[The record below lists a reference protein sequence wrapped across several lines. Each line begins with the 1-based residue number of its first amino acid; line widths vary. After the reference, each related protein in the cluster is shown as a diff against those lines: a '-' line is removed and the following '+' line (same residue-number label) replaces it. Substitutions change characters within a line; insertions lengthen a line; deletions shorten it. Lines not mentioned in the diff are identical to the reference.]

1 MPIADGRL
9 SPKTVATFPILRL
22 RRGEDRRL
30 RAGHLW
36 VFSNEIDLARSS
48 LGDVDSLVRVVDER
62 DQPLGIGYYN
72 PATLIAARLLS
83 RDSSAAID
91 VAWMV
96 GRLRAALALREAH
109 YALPCYRW
117 VFGESDGLPGLI
129 LDRYQDGVV
138 GQIAT
143 RGMQALQSLVE
154 QAVRE
159 VLAPAWLVWKNDSSA
174 RTLEGLPREQQLA
187 FGQLPTELCAVE
199 STARGAALQFVMPWE
214 HIQKTGWFYD
224 QAFNRSVLPRFLPT
238 RARVLDV
245 CCYAG
250 GWSVAAAAAGA
261 SAVTAVD
268 ASASALSAA
277 AANFGRNAALWAD
290 REVQA
295 TWLKGD
301 AFEQLAALDVSQQRF
316 EAVIVDPPAFIK
328 RRKDLHQGRAA
339 YRKLNQLALR
349 LIGDGGLL
357 VSCSCSYH
365 MSETDLLAALQAAA
379 RQSGKNLQVVHV
391 GGQSPDHPVHP
402 AVPETR
408 YLKAIFCR
416 VSAADG

>member
-1 MPIADGRL
+1 M
-9 SPKTVATFPILRL
+9 SSKTVSDFPVLRL

-36 VFSNEIDLARSS
+36 VFSNEIDVARSS

-62 DQPLGIGYYN
+62 DQLLGIAYYN

-83 RDSSAAID
+83 RSSAAID
-91 VAWMV
+91 LAWMV

-174 RTLEGLPREQQLA
+174 RTLEGLPREQQVA
-187 FGQLPTELCAVE
+187 VGQVPTELCAAE
-199 STARGAALQFVMPWE
+199 STARGAALQFLMPWE
-214 HIQKTGWFYD
+214 HLQKTGWFYD
-224 QAFNRSVLPRFLPT
+224 QAFNRSLLPRFLPA

-250 GWSVAAAAAGA
+250 GWSVAAGAGGA
-261 SAVTAVD
+261 SAVTAVG
-268 ASASALSAA
+268 ASAAALSAA
-277 AANFGRNAALWAD
+277 AANFNRNAALWAD

-301 AFEQLAALDVSQQRF
+301 AFEQLAALDGARQRF

-349 LIGDGGLL
+349 LVSEGGLL

-365 MSETDLLAALQAAA
+365 LSEADLLAALQAAA
-379 RQSGKNLQVVHV
+379 RQSGKTVQVLHV